1 MSGNGT
7 FGELPFSIPCLHT
20 RIAGWICSVVHGC
33 SVSAPILMALYYG
46 FDLSFSGVLAT
57 ELRSYAGLLC
67 LRTLPISPPDIIYGS
82 LIV

>member
-1 MSGNGT
+1 MCREMGLLVS
-7 FGELPFSIPCLHT
+7 FRSVLPCLHT
-20 RIAGWICSVVHGC
+20 RIAGSVVHGY
-33 SVSAPILMALYYG
+33 SVSAPILMALHYG

-67 LRTLPISPPDIIYGS
+67 LRTLPMSPPDIIYGS